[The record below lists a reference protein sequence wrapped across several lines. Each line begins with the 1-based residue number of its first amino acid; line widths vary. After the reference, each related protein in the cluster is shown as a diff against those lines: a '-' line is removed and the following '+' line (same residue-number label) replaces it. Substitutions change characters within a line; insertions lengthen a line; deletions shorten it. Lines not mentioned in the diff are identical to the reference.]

1 MRSMAGRSENVNIII
16 DKEFKALIPPL
27 TDEEYNGLEESILND
42 GCRDALVLWE
52 NILIDGHNRYEICK
66 KHNIPFKTE
75 IKELA
80 DRDEVKLWMMKN
92 QLARRNLNDFQRI
105 EITHKCEDA
114 VKAKAEQRRL
124 NNLVQNT
131 EREIFPTR
139 QGRANDELGAMA
151 GVSGKTYEH
160 AVKVMEEAPDPVV
173 TIARKGEVTINKAYQ
188 VTKAE
193 PEQQSEIAR
202 RIENISDEPEETN
215 TPAKII
221 DDVLKKPHV
230 TNNSGNNEWYTPKQ
244 YIELA
249 KAVLGGIDLDPASC
263 EYANRTVQA
272 QRFYSVDDDG
282 LEKEWKGR
290 VWMNPPYAADL
301 VTRFTEKYVKEYQS
315 GNITTGIV
323 LVNNATETKWFIN
336 MVGEAKAVAFT
347 KGRIRY
353 DTQEKGAGSGAPLQG
368 QAFLYFG
375 YNPEKFM
382 DVFSKIGWCAII
394 PASERSKTA

>member
-1 MRSMAGRSENVNIII
+1 MNEHKIII
-16 DKEFKALIPPL
+16 DEELRGLIPPL
-27 TDEEYNGLEESILND
+27 TGEEYSGLEESIIAE
-42 GCRDALVLWE
+42 GCRDALVVWGD
-52 NILIDGHNRYEICK
+52 ILVDGHNRYEICR
-66 KHNIPFKTE
+66 KHGIAFRTE
-75 IKELA
+75 QKEFS
-80 DRDEVKLWMMKN
+80 DRDEAKLWMMKN
-92 QLARRNLNDFQRI
+92 QLSRRNLNDFQRI

-114 VKAKAEQRRL
+114 VKAKAKEQQIRKPQES
-124 NNLVQNT
+124 VM
-131 EREIFPTR
+131 EIFPEQKPIVAR
-139 QGRANDELGAMA
+139 DELGAMA

-160 AVKVMEEAPDPVV
+160 AVKVMEKAPDPVV
-173 TIARKGEVTINKAYQ
+173 DVTRKGEVTINKAYQ

-202 RIENISDEPEETN
+202 RIENIADEPEETN
-215 TPAKII
+215 TPTKII

-244 YIELA
+244 YIDLA
-249 KAVLGGIDLDPASC
+249 KAVLGGIDVDPASC

-272 QRFYSVDDDG
+272 EKYYSVDNDG
-282 LEKEWKGR
+282 LEKDWKGR

-315 GNITTGIV
+315 GNITSGIV

-353 DTQEKGAGSGAPLQG
+353 DTQEKGDGSGAPLQG

-382 DVFSKIGWCAII
+382 DVFSKVGWCAVI
-394 PASERSKTA
+394 PKSAESKIA